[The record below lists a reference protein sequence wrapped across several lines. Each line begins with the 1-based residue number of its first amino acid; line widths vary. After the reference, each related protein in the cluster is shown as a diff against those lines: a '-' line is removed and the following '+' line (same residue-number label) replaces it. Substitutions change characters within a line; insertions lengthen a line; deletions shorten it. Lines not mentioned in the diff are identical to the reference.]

1 MAFEIAIIYNGRG
14 GRPLRLAR
22 VRDHHLLTAV
32 ASAAVLEA
40 EREAAEIGRRDATL
54 GQIQLQEA
62 RKLRHVLE
70 PLMGFASKVM

>member
-1 MAFEIAIIYNGRG
+1 MAFEIAIIYNGRS

-22 VRDHHLLTAV
+22 VRDHRLLTAV

-40 EREAAEIGRRDATL
+40 EREAAEIGRRDAAL

-70 PLMGFASKVM
+70 PLMGLASKVM

>member
-32 ASAAVLEA
+32 AAAAVLEA

-70 PLMGFASKVM
+70 PLMRLASRVM

>member
-70 PLMGFASKVM
+70 PLMRLASRVM